1 MVVLEIFRIAFRA
14 LWANK
19 MRSILTTLG
28 IIIGV
33 AAVIGVV
40 SIVQGLQHQI
50 TQQLQGVG
58 ATYVMVLPDQSRSQG
73 PGLVVRQVKLTWEDG
88 QAIQEQVTGIE
99 LITPVVGGT
108 NMQVKYRDRQHQTLV
123 LGVNED
129 WPEVSNHAVENG
141 RFFSSLDLEH
151 RRRVAVVGLRVVEEL
166 WLGDQPIGK
175 EIYVGT
181 LPATLVNLAGIEMV
195 RSGD

>member
-1 MVVLEIFRIAFRA
+1 MVVLENFRIAFRA

-58 ATYVMVLPDQSRSQG
+58 ATYVMVLPDQSRNQG
-73 PGLVVRQVKLTWEDG
+73 PGVVVRQVKLTWEDG
-88 QAIQEQVTGIE
+88 QAIRERISGIE
-99 LITPVVGGT
+99 LITPLIAATDQV
-108 NMQVKYRDRQHQTLV
+108 VKYRDRRHQTLRAF
-123 LGVNED
+123 LLQ
-129 WPEVSNHAVENG
+129 PRSRASTTCRCRRPASG
-141 RFFSSLDLEH
+141 RGAPSRGSSGGQGDLC
-151 RRRVAVVGLRVVEEL
+151 R
-166 WLGDQPIGK
+166 
-175 EIYVGT
+175 
-181 LPATLVNLAGIEMV
+181 
-195 RSGD
+195 